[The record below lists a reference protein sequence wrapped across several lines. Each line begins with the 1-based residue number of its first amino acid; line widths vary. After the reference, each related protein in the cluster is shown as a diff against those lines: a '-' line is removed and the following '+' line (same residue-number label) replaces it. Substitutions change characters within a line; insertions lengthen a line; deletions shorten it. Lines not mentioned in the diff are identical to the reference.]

1 MRHQE
6 RINWC
11 SCIANRFWVCSPSVF
26 DHCLYFNTTAL
37 ARRLDK
43 EWSEAFAGFGLTP
56 AQAFMLR
63 VVLARPGI
71 VPSELAEAMSIARPT
86 ATRALDGLERLGL
99 VRRERSGRDGREVA
113 LVPTDRGTRLK
124 TALNDA
130 SGAVTKRLKRLLGDD
145 GFTDTVSKIKGVRSA
160 LE

>member
-1 MRHQE
+1 M
-6 RINWC
+6 
-11 SCIANRFWVCSPSVF
+11 F

-43 EWSEAFAGFGLTP
+43 EWTEAFASFGLTP

-63 VVLARPGI
+63 VVLAQPGI
-71 VPSELAEAMSIARPT
+71 VQSELAKAMSIARPT
-86 ATRALDGLERLGL
+86 ATRALDGLEKLGL
-99 VRRERSGRDGREVA
+99 VARQPSGRDGREVSV
-113 LVPTDRGTRLK
+113 VPTDRGGRLK

-130 SGAVTKRLKRLLGDD
+130 SGAVTRRLKRLLGDD

>member
-1 MRHQE
+1 MCYH
-6 RINWC
+6 
-11 SCIANRFWVCSPSVF
+11 APVF

-43 EWSEAFAGFGLTP
+43 EWTDAFAEYGLTP

-63 VVLARPGI
+63 AVLARPGM
-71 VPSELAEAMSIARPT
+71 VQSELAQAMSIARPT
-86 ATRALDGLERLGL
+86 ATRALDGLEKLGL
-99 VRRERSGRDGREVA
+99 VQRQATERDGREVA
-113 LVPTDRGTRLK
+113 VLPTDRGVRIK
-124 TALNDA
+124 AALNET

-145 GFTDTVSKIKGVRSA
+145 GFADTVSKIKGVRSA